1 MGGTRELTGREVE
14 GLDQLELRLKV
25 KGIYNKWEI
34 FEDP

>member
-14 GLDQLELRLKV
+14 GLDQLEFRLKV
-25 KGIYNKWEI
+25 KDIYNKRQI